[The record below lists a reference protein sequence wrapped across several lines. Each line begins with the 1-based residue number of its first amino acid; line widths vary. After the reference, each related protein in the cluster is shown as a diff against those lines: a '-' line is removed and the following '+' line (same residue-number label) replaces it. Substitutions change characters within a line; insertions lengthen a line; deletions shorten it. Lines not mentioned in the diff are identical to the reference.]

1 MTNKNNMIEAIQKLK
16 DEKKARD
23 AEELEKKTQ
32 QDKIIIEEVKKE
44 IMEKNQLNESEF
56 KEFVLKKEDLERK
69 R

>member
-44 IMEKNQLNESEF
+44 IMEKNKLNESEF
-56 KEFVLKKEDLERK
+56 KEFVLNNEDLERK
-69 R
+69 K